1 MSSGSETR
9 PIRDLHIEITEDS
22 SGIVK
27 IRPSSASSS
36 YCDDGRDLS
45 ISREDLNSLE
55 GRMNTPNDDVSMDN
69 SQIHEEDVT
78 REETETAEESY
89 RIFID
94 RDHSKSDVIDD
105 VDKHSGFHYR
115 TSEDGYEISFIDEN
129 KESVRTL
136 SLSSDFKHSYENK
149 CESQLSVDNSVFD
162 DSTSDYGL
170 DYNSLSREDIC
181 GEMEK
186 TSEYSIEVVDEGGK
200 RELQKK
206 KRRKQKMTGKKGKRK
221 LITTSITDGGFVDEM
236 SKSWEKTSLKRAKS
250 VEILFINE
258 DEPDR
263 KSSITLSGDF
273 SRSCNEELIL
283 HYKPISIE
291 NGNEPEVKTEDYD
304 ILDNVANRYGDSQYS
319 STPKRSTDEFYKP
332 ESDYG
337 WEKRSSS
344 KPYKILRRDEA
355 GERASLGHTVNNPW
369 TNRPEKT
376 SIQLKYNTVQR
387 ETPHKYPNIE
397 TTTSLPSD
405 IQNTVTSLT
414 KSITPATNNNNQ
426 SPKGNENKGINNINI
441 EQRIDHM
448 NVLLSLK
455 IEPIPKRT
463 VFREMV
469 SNKTNPNTT
478 DSDDELIEVRGEER
492 EPRFTVE
499 RLQDEKVGVGL
510 ARTIS
515 GKLKGSFKRFFK
527 SPEGDKFGL
536 SEERGDEEDKLHSI
550 QPLSLVP
557 VDVADEDNDIEDES
571 DLMTVNVKIGT
582 LPSSDKIVDEPVDAI
597 EVESIEHT
605 FEIDDDDDD
614 ELGDSMKD
622 DEEREEDVKDVE
634 EPDESPE
641 EDKLKLD
648 RVEISPD
655 GARDTLTMHIE
666 VVPRRTVFREK
677 IPDVKEEDAADSD
690 DELKEI
696 RDDKDEPKFIVESI
710 DEEKV
715 GKGLVKS
722 ITGKVK
728 GSLKRIFKST
738 ESDEFGLSEDRSD
751 EEDKLHSIQPLSLV
765 PVDVADEDND
775 IEDESDLMT
784 VNVEIGTLPSS
795 DEIVDEPVDAI
806 EVESIE
812 HTFEIADDDDE
823 LGDSM
828 KDDEDGEED
837 VKDVEEPDESPEE
850 DKLKLDRVEI
860 SPDRAKDTLTMH
872 IEVVPRRTVF
882 REKVPDVKEEDAAAD
897 SDDELKEIR
906 DDKDEPKFIVESIDE
921 EKVGKGL
928 VKSITGKVKGSLKR
942 IFKSPESD
950 EFGLSEDRS
959 DEEDKLHS
967 IEPLSLV
974 PVDVAD
980 EDNDIEDESDLMTVN
995 VEIGTLPSSDEIVD
1009 EPVDVLEVESIDHT
1023 FEISGYNYENTIRDD
1038 EDSDVEE
1045 PDESPEDDEQKL
1057 NRIKTGPHEEKD
1069 TLTMYIEVVP
1079 RRTVFREKVADVKED
1094 DADADSDDELKDIRD
1109 DKDEPKFIVESIDEE
1124 KVGKGLVKS
1133 ITGKVKGS
1141 LKRIFKSTESDEFR
1155 LSEDRSDEEDKL
1167 HSIEPLSL
1175 VPVDVADEDNDIED
1189 ESDLM
1194 PVSVKI
1200 GTFPSSDAIVDEPVD
1215 AIEVESIDHTFEIA
1229 DDDDDDD
1236 DDNDDKDTFRVVEDR
1251 FMVKPYESPEE
1262 KELEKDSIGKE
1273 VVDGEVTISLQT
1285 EVVPRRTVFREKV
1298 PDVKEEDAAD
1308 SDDELKDIRDD
1319 KDEPK
1324 FIVESIDE
1332 EKVGKGIVKSI
1343 SGKVKG
1349 SLKRIFKRTESDEFG
1364 LAEERSDEEDKL
1376 HSIQPLSLVPVDV
1389 ADEDNDI
1396 EGESDLMTVNV
1407 KIGTLPSSDE
1417 IVDEPVDVIEV
1428 ESIDHTF
1435 EISGYNYENT
1445 IRDDEDSDVEEPDE
1459 SPEDDEQKLNRIK
1472 TGPHEEKD
1480 TLTMYI
1486 EVVPRRTVFREKV
1499 PDVEGEEDTADSDDE
1514 LKDIRDDKD
1523 EPKFIVE
1530 SIDEEKVGTGFVRKI
1545 SGKVKGSLKRFFK
1558 STESDEFGLS
1568 VDRSDEEDKLH
1579 SIQPLSLV
1587 PVDVADEDSDI
1598 EDDSMTVNVKIGT
1611 LPSSDEIVDE
1621 PVDVIEV
1628 ESIDHTFEIDDDD
1641 DEDEDTLRVVED
1653 RYKVKPYE
1661 SPKEDELEK
1670 DSIGKELDEGEVTI
1684 SLQTEVVPRRT
1695 VFREK
1700 VPDVK
1705 EDDAAADSD
1714 DELKDIRDDK
1724 DDPKFIVE
1732 SIDEE
1737 KVGTGFVRKISGKV
1751 KGSLKR
1757 FFQSTESDEFKLS
1770 EDRSDEEDKLHSI
1783 QPLNLVPVDVADED
1797 NDIEDESDLMTVNVK
1812 IGTLPSSDEIVDE
1825 PVDVIEVE
1833 SIDHTFEIADDDDDE
1848 GDDSL
1853 KDDEEREED
1862 VKDVEEPDESPE
1874 EEEFQKDSIGK
1885 EVDEGEVT
1893 ISLQTEVVPRR
1904 TVFREKVPD
1913 VKEEEDTA
1921 DSDDELKD
1929 IRDDKD
1935 EPKFIVESIDEEKV
1949 GTGFVRKISGKVKGS
1964 LKRIFKST
1972 ESDEFGL
1979 SEDKSDEEDKL
1990 HSIQPLSLVPVDVAD
2005 EDSDIEDDSDLM
2017 TVNVKI
2023 GTLPSSDEPVDAI
2036 EVESIDHTFEIAD
2049 DDDEGDDLRVVEDR
2063 YKVKPYESPEE
2074 DELEKDS
2081 IGKELD
2087 EGEVTISL
2095 QTEVVP
2101 RRTVFREKVPD
2112 VKEDDAAADSDDEL
2126 KDIRDDKDEP
2136 KFIVESI
2143 DEEKVGTGFVRK
2155 ISGKVK
2161 GSLKRFFQ
2169 SPESDEFGLS
2179 EDRSDEEDKLHSI
2192 QPLSLVPVDVADEDN
2207 DIEDDSD
2214 LMTVNVN
2221 IGTLPSSDEIVDE
2234 PVDVIEVESIDH
2246 TFEIDDDD
2254 DEDTLRVVED
2264 RYKVKPYESPEGD
2277 ELEKDSIGKEL
2288 DEGEVTI
2295 SLQTEVVPRRTVFR
2309 EKVPD
2314 VKEDIAADSDDELK
2328 DIRDDKDEPKFI
2340 VESIDD
2346 EKVGTG
2352 FVRKISGKVKGS
2364 LKRFFKSTESD
2375 EFKLSED
2382 RSDEEDKPH
2391 SIQPL
2396 SLVPVD
2402 VADEDSD
2409 IEDDSDLVTV
2419 NVKIGTFPSSDEIV
2433 DEPVDVI
2440 EVESIDH
2447 TFEIADD
2454 DDDDDDDDDEG
2465 DDSLK
2470 DDEEREEDVK
2480 DLEEPD
2486 ESPEEDELEKDSIG
2500 KEVDEGQVTIS
2511 LQTEVV
2517 PRRTVFREKIPDVKE
2532 EGDTADSDDELKD
2545 IRDDD
2550 DEPKFIVE
2558 NIDEEKVGTGF
2569 VRKISGKVKG
2579 SLKRIFRRTESDE
2592 FGLSEDRS
2600 DEEDK
2605 LHSIQP
2611 LSLVPV
2617 DVADEDSDIED
2628 DSMTVNV
2635 KIGTLPSSDEIVD
2648 EPVDVIEVESIDHT
2662 FEIADDDDDDEG
2674 DDSLK
2679 DDEEREEDVKDVEEP
2694 DESPEEDE
2702 LEKDSI
2708 GKDVDEG
2715 EVTISLQTEVVPRRT
2730 VFREKIPDVK
2740 EEEDTADSDDELKDI
2755 RDDKDEPKFIVENI
2769 DEEKVGTGFVRK
2781 ISGKVKGSLKRIFK
2795 STESD
2800 EFGLSEDR
2808 SDEEDKLHS
2817 IQPLSLV
2824 PVDVADEDSDIED
2837 DSDLMTVNVKIGT
2850 LPSSDEIV
2858 DEPVDVIEV
2867 ESIDHTFEIADD
2879 DDEGDDSLKDDEERE
2894 EDVKDVEEP
2903 DESPEEDELE
2913 KDSIGK
2919 ELDEGEVTI
2928 SLQTEV
2934 VPRRTVFR
2942 EKVPDVK
2949 EEEDTADSDD
2959 ELKDIRD
2966 DKDEPKF
2973 IVENIDE
2980 EKVGTG
2986 FVRKISGKVKGSL
2999 KRIFRRTE
3007 SDEFGLSE
3015 DRSDEEDKLHSIQPL
3030 SLVPVDVADEDS
3042 DIEDDSMTVNVKIG
3056 TLPSSDEIVDE
3067 PVDVIEVESIDH
3079 TFEIDDDD
3087 DEGDDSLKDDEEREE
3102 DVKDVEEPD
3111 EPPEEDELEK
3121 DSIGKELDEGEV
3133 TISLQTEVVP
3143 RRTVF
3148 REKVPD
3154 VKEEED
3160 TADSDDELKDI
3171 RDDKDEPKFI
3181 VENID
3186 EEKVGTGFVRK
3197 ISGKVKGSLK
3207 RIFRRTESDEFGLSE
3222 DRSDEEDKLHSIQ
3235 PLSLVPVDVADED
3248 SDIEDDSM
3256 TVNVKIGT
3264 LPSSDEIV
3272 DEPVDVIEVESI
3284 DHTFEIDDDDD
3295 EGDDSLKDDEEREED
3310 VKDVEEPDK
3319 SPEEDELEK
3328 DSIGKEL
3335 DEGEVT
3341 ISLQTEVV
3349 PRRTVFR
3356 EKIPDVKE
3364 EEDTADSDDELKD
3377 IRDDDD
3383 EPKFIV
3389 ENIDEE
3395 KVGTGFVRKISGKVK
3410 GSLKR
3415 IFKSTESDEFGLSED
3430 RSDEEDKL
3438 HSIQPLSLVPVDVA
3452 DEDSDIEDDSDLMIV
3467 NVKIGTLPSSDEI
3480 VDEPVDAIEVESIDH
3495 TFEIADD
3502 DDDDEGDDSLKDEE
3516 EREEDVKDVEE
3527 PDESPE
3533 EDELEK
3539 DRIGKELDEGGVTI
3553 SLQTEIMPRRTVFG
3567 EEVPDVKEEDASDSG
3582 GDQMSDDLGESLD
3595 GFIVQDVEDERSGI
3609 ILLKRLSDE
3618 GAVCFLDGHHASL
3631 DEDTYESNEEDE
3643 ELHQLR
3649 PLELQPLYVSHDSDV
3664 GDDQPCDIDVNT
3676 IEDNDMMS
3684 EISLMPLICM
3694 SLNEISFDSDDESVS
3709 VKDSGMFFFLIF
3721 SVLFLF
3727 LF

>member
-9 PIRDLHIEITEDS
+9 SIRDLHIEITEDS

-36 YCDDGRDLS
+36 YCDNGRDLS

-55 GRMNTPNDDVSMDN
+55 GRMNTPNDDVSMDS

-355 GERASLGHTVNNPW
+355 GERASLGHTVSNPW
-369 TNRPEKT
+369 PNRPEKT

-426 SPKGNENKGINNINI
+426 SPKANENEGINNINI
-441 EQRIDHM
+441 EQRLDHM

-478 DSDDELIEVRGEER
+478 DSDDELIEIRGEER

-499 RLQDEKVGVGL
+499 RLQDEKVGMGL

-527 SPEGDKFGL
+527 SPEGDK
-536 SEERGDEEDKLHSI
+536 
-550 QPLSLVP
+550 
-557 VDVADEDNDIEDES
+557 
-571 DLMTVNVKIGT
+571 
-582 LPSSDKIVDEPVDAI
+582 
-597 EVESIEHT
+597 
-605 FEIDDDDDD
+605 
-614 ELGDSMKD
+614 
-622 DEEREEDVKDVE
+622 
-634 EPDESPE
+634 
-641 EDKLKLD
+641 
-648 RVEISPD
+648 
-655 GARDTLTMHIE
+655 
-666 VVPRRTVFREK
+666 
-677 IPDVKEEDAADSD
+677 
-690 DELKEI
+690 
-696 RDDKDEPKFIVESI
+696 
-710 DEEKV
+710 
-715 GKGLVKS
+715 
-722 ITGKVK
+722 
-728 GSLKRIFKST
+728 
-738 ESDEFGLSEDRSD
+738 FGLSEDRSD

-775 IEDESDLMT
+775 IEDDSDLMT
-784 VNVEIGTLPSS
+784 VNVKIGTFPSS

-860 SPDRAKDTLTMH
+860 SPDGARDTLTMH

-882 REKVPDVKEEDAAAD
+882 REKFPDVKEEDAAAD

-967 IEPLSLV
+967 I
-974 PVDVAD
+974 
-980 EDNDIEDESDLMTVN
+980 
-995 VEIGTLPSSDEIVD
+995 
-1009 EPVDVLEVESIDHT
+1009 
-1023 FEISGYNYENTIRDD
+1023 
-1038 EDSDVEE
+1038 
-1045 PDESPEDDEQKL
+1045 Q
-1057 NRIKTGPHEEKD
+1057 
-1069 TLTMYIEVVP
+1069 
-1079 RRTVFREKVADVKED
+1079 
-1094 DADADSDDELKDIRD
+1094 
-1109 DKDEPKFIVESIDEE
+1109 
-1124 KVGKGLVKS
+1124 
-1133 ITGKVKGS
+1133 
-1141 LKRIFKSTESDEFR
+1141 
-1155 LSEDRSDEEDKL
+1155 
-1167 HSIEPLSL
+1167 PLSL

-1194 PVSVKI
+1194 PVSV
-1200 GTFPSSDAIVDEPVD
+1200 
-1215 AIEVESIDHTFEIA
+1215 
-1229 DDDDDDD
+1229 
-1236 DDNDDKDTFRVVEDR
+1236 N
-1251 FMVKPYESPEE
+1251 
-1262 KELEKDSIGKE
+1262 
-1273 VVDGEVTISLQT
+1273 
-1285 EVVPRRTVFREKV
+1285 
-1298 PDVKEEDAAD
+1298 
-1308 SDDELKDIRDD
+1308 
-1319 KDEPK
+1319 
-1324 FIVESIDE
+1324 
-1332 EKVGKGIVKSI
+1332 
-1343 SGKVKG
+1343 
-1349 SLKRIFKRTESDEFG
+1349 
-1364 LAEERSDEEDKL
+1364 
-1376 HSIQPLSLVPVDV
+1376 
-1389 ADEDNDI
+1389 
-1396 EGESDLMTVNV
+1396 
-1407 KIGTLPSSDE
+1407 IGTLPSSDD

-1459 SPEDDEQKLNRIK
+1459 SPEEDEQKLNRIK
-1472 TGPHEEKD
+1472 TGPQEEKD

-1499 PDVEGEEDTADSDDE
+1499 PDVKEEDAADSDDELNEIRDDKNEPKFIVESIDEEKVGKGLVKSITGKVKGSLKRIFKSTESDEFGLSEDRSDEEDKLHSIQPLSLVPVDVADEDNDIQDESDLMPVNVNIGTLPSSDDIVDEPVDVIEVESIDHTFEIDDDDDEDTLRVVEDRYKVKPYESPEEEELEKDSIGKELDEGEVTISLKTEVVPRRTVFREKVPDVKEDDAAADSDDE

-1530 SIDEEKVGTGFVRKI
+1530 SIDDEKVGTGFVRKI
-1545 SGKVKGSLKRFFK
+1545 SGKVKGSLKRIFRR
-1558 STESDEFGLS
+1558 TESDEFGLS
-1568 VDRSDEEDKLH
+1568 EDRSDEEDKLH

-1598 EDDSMTVNVKIGT
+1598 EDDSDLMTVNVKIGT

-1641 DEDEDTLRVVED
+1641 DEDTLRVVED

-1661 SPKEDELEK
+1661 SPEEDELEK

-1724 DDPKFIVE
+1724 DEPKFIVESIDDEKVGTGFVRKISGKVKGSLKRIFKSTESDEFGLSEDKSDEEDKLHSIQPLSLVPVDVADEDSDIEDDSDLMTVNVKIGTLPSSDEIVDEPVDVIEVESIDHTFEIADDDDEGDDSLKEEEEREEDVKDVEEPDESSEEDELEKDSIGKELDEGEVTISLQTEVVPRRTVFREKIPDVKEEEDTADSDDELKDIRDDKDEPKFIVESIDEEKVGTGFVRKISGKVKGSLKRIFRRTESDEFGLSEDRSDEEDKLHSIQPLSLVPVDVADEDSDIEDDSMTVNVKIGTLPSSDEIVDEPVDVIQVESIDHTFEIADDDDEGDDSLKDDEDREEDVKDESPEEDELEKDSIGKDVDEGEVTISLQTEVVPRRTVFREKVPDVKEDIAADSDDELKDIRDDKDEPKFIVE

-1757 FFQSTESDEFKLS
+1757 FFKSTESDEFKLS
-1770 EDRSDEEDKLHSI
+1770 EDRSDEEDKLQSI
-1783 QPLNLVPVDVADED
+1783 QPLSLVPVDVADED
-1797 NDIEDESDLMTVNVK
+1797 SDIQDESDLMTVNVK

-1833 SIDHTFEIADDDDDE
+1833 SIDHTFEIADDDDDDDDDE

-1853 KDDEEREED
+1853 KDDEDREED
-1862 VKDVEEPDESPE
+1862 VKDLEEPDESPE
-1874 EEEFQKDSIGK
+1874 EDELEKDSIGK
-1885 EVDEGEVT
+1885 ELDEGQVT

-1913 VKEEEDTA
+1913 VKEEEDTV

-2023 GTLPSSDEPVDAI
+2023 GTLPSSDEIVDEPVDAI

-2049 DDDEGDDLRVVEDR
+2049 DDDEGDDSLKEEEEREEDVKDVEEPD
-2063 YKVKPYESPEE
+2063 ESPEE

-2101 RRTVFREKVPD
+2101 RRTVFREKIPD
-2112 VKEDDAAADSDDEL
+2112 VKEEEDTADSDDEL

-2136 KFIVESI
+2136 KFIVES
-2143 DEEKVGTGFVRK
+2143 
-2155 ISGKVK
+2155 
-2161 GSLKRFFQ
+2161 
-2169 SPESDEFGLS
+2169 
-2179 EDRSDEEDKLHSI
+2179 
-2192 QPLSLVPVDVADEDN
+2192 
-2207 DIEDDSD
+2207 
-2214 LMTVNVN
+2214 
-2221 IGTLPSSDEIVDE
+2221 
-2234 PVDVIEVESIDH
+2234 
-2246 TFEIDDDD
+2246 
-2254 DEDTLRVVED
+2254 
-2264 RYKVKPYESPEGD
+2264 
-2277 ELEKDSIGKEL
+2277 
-2288 DEGEVTI
+2288 
-2295 SLQTEVVPRRTVFR
+2295 
-2309 EKVPD
+2309 
-2314 VKEDIAADSDDELK
+2314 
-2328 DIRDDKDEPKFI
+2328 
-2340 VESIDD
+2340 
-2346 EKVGTG
+2346 
-2352 FVRKISGKVKGS
+2352 
-2364 LKRFFKSTESD
+2364 
-2375 EFKLSED
+2375 
-2382 RSDEEDKPH
+2382 
-2391 SIQPL
+2391 
-2396 SLVPVD
+2396 
-2402 VADEDSD
+2402 
-2409 IEDDSDLVTV
+2409 
-2419 NVKIGTFPSSDEIV
+2419 
-2433 DEPVDVI
+2433 
-2440 EVESIDH
+2440 
-2447 TFEIADD
+2447 
-2454 DDDDDDDDDEG
+2454 
-2465 DDSLK
+2465 
-2470 DDEEREEDVK
+2470 
-2480 DLEEPD
+2480 
-2486 ESPEEDELEKDSIG
+2486 
-2500 KEVDEGQVTIS
+2500 
-2511 LQTEVV
+2511 
-2517 PRRTVFREKIPDVKE
+2517 
-2532 EGDTADSDDELKD
+2532 
-2545 IRDDD
+2545 
-2550 DEPKFIVE
+2550 
-2558 NIDEEKVGTGF
+2558 IDEEKVGTGF

-2648 EPVDVIEVESIDHT
+2648 EPVDVIQVESIDHT
-2662 FEIADDDDDDEG
+2662 FEIADDDDEG

-2679 DDEEREEDVKDVEEP
+2679 DDEDREEDVK

-2708 GKDVDEG
+2708 GKDVDEGEVTISLQTEVVPRRTVFREKVPDVKEDIAADSDDELKDIRDDKDEPKFIVESIDEEKVGTGFVRKISGKVKGSLKRFFKSTESDEFKLSEDRSDEEDKLHSIQPLSLVPVDVADEDSDIEDDSMTVNVKIGTLPSSDEIVDEPVDVIEVESIDHTFEIADDDDEGDDSLKDEEEREEDVKDESPEEYELEKDSIGKDVDEGEVTISLQTEVVPRRTVFREKVPDVKEEEDTVDSDDELKDIRDDKDEPKFIVESIDEEKVGTGFVRKISGKVKGSLKRIFKSTESDEFGLSEDKSDEEDKLHSIQPLSLVPVDVADEDSDIEDDSDLMTVNVKIGTLPSSDEIVDEPVDAIEVESIDHTFEIADDDDEGDDSLKDEEEREEDVKDESPEEDELEKDGIGKELDEG

-2755 RDDKDEPKFIVENI
+2755 RDDKDEPKFIVE
-2769 DEEKVGTGFVRK
+2769 
-2781 ISGKVKGSLKRIFK
+2781 S
-2795 STESD
+2795 
-2800 EFGLSEDR
+2800 
-2808 SDEEDKLHS
+2808 
-2817 IQPLSLV
+2817 
-2824 PVDVADEDSDIED
+2824 
-2837 DSDLMTVNVKIGT
+2837 
-2850 LPSSDEIV
+2850 
-2858 DEPVDVIEV
+2858 
-2867 ESIDHTFEIADD
+2867 
-2879 DDEGDDSLKDDEERE
+2879 
-2894 EDVKDVEEP
+2894 
-2903 DESPEEDELE
+2903 
-2913 KDSIGK
+2913 
-2919 ELDEGEVTI
+2919 
-2928 SLQTEV
+2928 
-2934 VPRRTVFR
+2934 
-2942 EKVPDVK
+2942 
-2949 EEEDTADSDD
+2949 
-2959 ELKDIRD
+2959 
-2966 DKDEPKF
+2966 
-2973 IVENIDE
+2973 IDE

-3067 PVDVIEVESIDH
+3067 PVDVIQVESIDH
-3079 TFEIDDDD
+3079 TFEIADDD
-3087 DEGDDSLKDDEEREE
+3087 DEGDDSLKDDEDREE
-3102 DVKDVEEPD
+3102 DVKDES
-3111 EPPEEDELEK
+3111 PEEDELEK
-3121 DSIGKELDEGEV
+3121 DSIGKDVDEGEV

-3154 VKEEED
+3154 VKED
-3160 TADSDDELKDI
+3160 IAADSDDELKDI

-3181 VENID
+3181 VESID

-3207 RIFRRTESDEFGLSE
+3207 RFFKSTESDEFKLSE
-3222 DRSDEEDKLHSIQ
+3222 DRSNEEDKLHSIQ

-3272 DEPVDVIEVESI
+3272 DEPVDAIEVESI
-3284 DHTFEIDDDDD
+3284 DHTFEIADDDD
-3295 EGDDSLKDDEEREED
+3295 EGDDSLKDEEEREED
-3310 VKDVEEPDK
+3310 VKDE
-3319 SPEEDELEK
+3319 SPEEYELEK
-3328 DSIGKEL
+3328 DCIGKDV

-3356 EKIPDVKE
+3356 EKVPDVKE
-3364 EEDTADSDDELKD
+3364 EEDTVDSDDELKD
-3377 IRDDDD
+3377 IRDDKD

-3389 ENIDEE
+3389 ESIDEE

-3430 RSDEEDKL
+3430 KSDEEDKL

-3452 DEDSDIEDDSDLMIV
+3452 DEDSDIEDDSDLMTV

-3502 DDDDEGDDSLKDEE
+3502 DDEGDDSLKDEE
-3516 EREEDVKDVEE
+3516 EREEDVKD
-3527 PDESPE
+3527 ESPE

-3539 DRIGKELDEGGVTI
+3539 DGIGKELDEGGVTI
-3553 SLQTEIMPRRTVFG
+3553 SLQTEIVPRRTVFR

-3618 GAVCFLDGHHASL
+3618 GAVCFLDGHHGSL

-3649 PLELQPLYVSHDSDV
+3649 PLELQPLDVSHDSDV